1 MKLNL
6 FIDLFLVVQAY
17 GAIAKK
23 PLPNSKDWEIYLY
36 IFSWEFCSL
45 VPHVSL
51 DPFWVDF
58 AYGVR

>member
-23 PLPNSKDWEIYLY
+23 PLPNSKTGRFTST
-36 IFSWEFCSL
+36 FSPENFCSL
-45 VPHVSL
+45 VLTCKSF
-51 DPFWVDF
+51 DPF
-58 AYGVR
+58 